1 MAGALEN
8 SNAVFTI
15 SYRTSRKGK
24 AAAKGS
30 SKGKGKAKAASTLQC
45 FGVIVSNHTQS
56 ASKVCMQQT
65 VVGSTIL
72 LLLLLSRSAS
82 LCVQSLCSL
91 CSTYWLVL
99 ALNSC
104 NTAAATSVVDIEHID
119 DDEETMSI
127 STLTSATAST
137 VQHIYSKF
145 HIPLALS
152 SSFREQKGS
161 KQEQQQ

>member
-30 SKGKGKAKAASTLQC
+30 SKGKGKAK
-45 FGVIVSNHTQS
+45 
-56 ASKVCMQQT
+56 
-65 VVGSTIL
+65 
-72 LLLLLSRSAS
+72 
-82 LCVQSLCSL
+82 
-91 CSTYWLVL
+91 
-99 ALNSC
+99 
-104 NTAAATSVVDIEHID
+104 AAATSVVDIEHID